1 MQPMIIETLPV
12 VVVHDHRR
20 VLDPQQH
27 GRVRLGHLV
36 AELARVAAPVRRH
49 QLTAADALLPGE
61 LERREHGVAL
71 VRGGDLLG
79 KRVGS

>member
-1 MQPMIIETLPV
+1 M
-12 VVVHDHRR
+12 VHHDRR

-27 GRVRLGHLV
+27 RRVRLGHLV

-61 LERREHGVAL
+61 LERREDGVAL
-71 VRGGDLLG
+71 VRSGYLRL
-79 KRVGS
+79 KSRKL

>member
-1 MQPMIIETLPV
+1 MIIGSLPV
-12 VVVHDHRR
+12 MVVHHHRR

-27 GRVRLGHLV
+27 GRVRLGDLV
-36 AELARVAAPVRRH
+36 AELAGVAAPVRRH

-71 VRGGDLLG
+71 VRGGYLRG
-79 KRVGS
+79 RRGGS